1 LANMVYLAGLAVFAL
16 IVFGIL
22 RSASGDEYSEMTE
35 EEFEAEAK
43 RRSHIG
49 PALMT
54 VQKMIDPNH
63 HVEYVREEKERVE
76 ADSAESG
83 DRPSRET
90 NQPNPPYE
98 LPK

>member
-1 LANMVYLAGLAVFAL
+1 MAYAVGLAVLAL
-16 IVFGIL
+16 IIYGIVK
-22 RSASGDEYSEMTE
+22 AVSGNRYAEMSG

-43 RRSHIG
+43 RSSHIG

-54 VQKMIDPNH
+54 VQKIIDPNH
-63 HVEYVREEKERVE
+63 HVEYLREEKERIE

-83 DRPSRET
+83 DRPGKET
-90 NQPNPPYE
+90 RPPSPPCQ